1 MSCPFHIVSLKIEQP
16 KFLTQ
21 ENPDIARQIIDK
33 LQDIALSH
41 EIQLDVISSEGNEA
55 KTFIENSNK
64 FDLSVVGKDLSSGW
78 QSKKISEYISVNSK
92 SSVLYIPN

>member
-1 MSCPFHIVSLKIEQP
+1 M
-16 KFLTQ
+16 
-21 ENPDIARQIIDK
+21 
-33 LQDIALSH
+33 SH
-41 EIQLDVISSEGNEA
+41 ETQLDIISSEGNEA

>member
-1 MSCPFHIVSLKIEQP
+1 MS
-16 KFLTQ
+16 Q
-21 ENPDIARQIIDK
+21 ENPDLSRQVIDK

-41 EIQLDVISSEGNEA
+41 ETQLDVISSEGNEA

-64 FDLSVVGKDLSSGW
+64 FDLSIVGKDESSGW
-78 QSKKISEYISVNSK
+78 QSKKISEYICLNSK

>member
-1 MSCPFHIVSLKIEQP
+1 ML

-21 ENPDIARQIIDK
+21 ENPDLARQVIDK

-41 EIQLDVISSEGNEA
+41 ETQLDIISSEGNEA

>member
-1 MSCPFHIVSLKIEQP
+1 MLSIILIFFSVSI
-16 KFLTQ
+16 FL
-21 ENPDIARQIIDK
+21 
-33 LQDIALSH
+33 
-41 EIQLDVISSEGNEA
+41 A
-55 KTFIENSNK
+55 KNHFIENSNK